1 MASDDATA
9 RVIVSFPVNTTVL
22 PASDPGAD
30 DDEDD
35 DDDEEEDEEPPPPP
49 PSLLK
54 FPSQAGHRWI
64 CWANQPH
71 LGHAL
76 LILAPL
82 PFSSPWGN
90 TGARSGGKVRGKR
103 SGGQRRDKVQA
114 SRSNS
119 PGWHRVAKR

>member
-1 MASDDATA
+1 MASEDATA

-22 PASDPGAD
+22 PASDPGAAA
-30 DDEDD
+30 DD
-35 DDDEEEDEEPPPPP
+35 DDDDDDGDPPPPPPP

-64 CWANQPH
+64 CLANQPH

-82 PFSSPWGN
+82 PFSSPWETRG
-90 TGARSGGKVRGKR
+90 RKSGGGAKAKDSEMTGHAYG
-103 SGGQRRDKVQA
+103 SGRKESG
-114 SRSNS
+114 
-119 PGWHRVAKR
+119 P